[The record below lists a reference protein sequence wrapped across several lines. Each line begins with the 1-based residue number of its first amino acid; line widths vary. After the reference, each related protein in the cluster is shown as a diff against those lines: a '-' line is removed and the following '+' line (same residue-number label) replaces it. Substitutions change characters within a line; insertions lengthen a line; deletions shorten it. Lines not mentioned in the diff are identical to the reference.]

1 MNLLIFGENLYDKS
15 IYRKQLL
22 SKKKELDYS
31 LYFLEDIDYQKLSNE
46 IGSFDMFQKEKN
58 IVIRTLDKIKSS
70 EETKKLDQL
79 IASYNNPKNNI
90 IVDIDG
96 NPNKSFQK
104 TYIFKQFEIKK
115 FDNPINPNEEI
126 SWIQKIANN
135 HNLNL
140 EYAAAKYMSEIN
152 DFDSLSLSNE
162 IFKLSLLSDKK
173 SNISINDVKKHT
185 SSNSHQFKIF
195 NLVDDLIMQNE
206 HRLYFQIKNFI
217 SSGSGFPYLVSMITR
232 QLKILAAIKSGL
244 DNGQTINKIN
254 QRLKLPSFVLNKS
267 ITMSK
272 QISIERIKN
281 LSTILLEEDLRFKT
295 ESINDENIIYSLT
308 SKFTKTI

>member
-22 SKKKELDYS
+22 SEKNELDYS

-140 EYAAAKYMSEIN
+140 EYTAAKYMSEIN

-173 SNISINDVKKHT
+173 SNINIDDVKKHT

-206 HRLYFQIKNFI
+206 HRLYFQIRNFI

>member
-140 EYAAAKYMSEIN
+140 EYTAAKYMSEIN

-173 SNISINDVKKHT
+173 SNINIDDVKKHT

>member
-1 MNLLIFGENLYDKS
+1 
-15 IYRKQLL
+15 
-22 SKKKELDYS
+22 
-31 LYFLEDIDYQKLSNE
+31 
-46 IGSFDMFQKEKN
+46 
-58 IVIRTLDKIKSS
+58 
-70 EETKKLDQL
+70 
-79 IASYNNPKNNI
+79 
-90 IVDIDG
+90 
-96 NPNKSFQK
+96 
-104 TYIFKQFEIKK
+104 
-115 FDNPINPNEEI
+115 
-126 SWIQKIANN
+126 
-135 HNLNL
+135 
-140 EYAAAKYMSEIN
+140 
-152 DFDSLSLSNE
+152 
-162 IFKLSLLSDKK
+162 
-173 SNISINDVKKHT
+173 
-185 SSNSHQFKIF
+185 
-195 NLVDDLIMQNE
+195 MQNE

>member
-22 SKKKELDYS
+22 SEKNELDYS

-173 SNISINDVKKHT
+173 SNINIDDVKKHT

>member
-1 MNLLIFGENLYDKS
+1 
-15 IYRKQLL
+15 
-22 SKKKELDYS
+22 
-31 LYFLEDIDYQKLSNE
+31 
-46 IGSFDMFQKEKN
+46 
-58 IVIRTLDKIKSS
+58 
-70 EETKKLDQL
+70 
-79 IASYNNPKNNI
+79 
-90 IVDIDG
+90 
-96 NPNKSFQK
+96 
-104 TYIFKQFEIKK
+104 
-115 FDNPINPNEEI
+115 
-126 SWIQKIANN
+126 
-135 HNLNL
+135 
-140 EYAAAKYMSEIN
+140 MSEIN

>member
-96 NPNKSFQK
+96 NPSKSFQK

-272 QISIERIKN
+272 QISSERIKN

>member
-173 SNISINDVKKHT
+173 SNINIDDVKKHT

-206 HRLYFQIKNFI
+206 HRLYFQIRNFI